1 MKIQY
6 MSDLHMKLWDNSR
19 YIKTNE
25 FEAKGDI
32 YNEYLTNGF
41 EANKMIEL

>member
-32 YNEYLTNGF
+32 YNEHLTNGF
-41 EANKMIEL
+41 GPNKVIEL